1 MASKLVNQI
10 SNSVKK
16 LIAVDSVSKME
27 VAHTDASVST
37 RIVSVREMLF
47 GSPMKVE
54 SNMPMAVD
62 SISNEL
68 VMKGKSGAVPNDVV
82 ALPSTEGQ
90 VQIDDGNVPAM
101 VIIKKD
107 PKDSNDASLHGAVAN
122 ATEGAQDVLFIFP
135 FVAVDNVEKATVCL
149 PLCNTGD
156 DFTCSS

>member
-16 LIAVDSVSKME
+16 LIAVDSASKME
-27 VAHTDASVST
+27 VAHTDALVST

-62 SISNEL
+62 SIANEL
-68 VMKGKSGAVPNDVV
+68 VMKGKSGAVTNDVV

-101 VIIKKD
+101 VIIKKRT
-107 PKDSNDASLHGAVAN
+107 NRL
-122 ATEGAQDVLFIFP
+122 Q
-135 FVAVDNVEKATVCL
+135 
-149 PLCNTGD
+149 
-156 DFTCSS
+156 